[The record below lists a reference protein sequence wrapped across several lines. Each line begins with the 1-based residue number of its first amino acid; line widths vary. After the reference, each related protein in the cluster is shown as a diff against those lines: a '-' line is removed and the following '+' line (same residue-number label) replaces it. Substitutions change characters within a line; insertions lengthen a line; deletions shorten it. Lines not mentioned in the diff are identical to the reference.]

1 MRITREERFW
11 EGARWLG
18 YGATFIFMVFPIFWM
33 VLTSFK
39 VARDAYSTKILFT
52 PTLNNFISIFQNP
65 YNFGPLLLNSL
76 VVSFCTVAV
85 AIPVATCT
93 AYAFSRYRF
102 HGKNALMVAVLSSQ
116 FVPPVV
122 VVLPFFILFKNLHLL
137 DTRLALV
144 ILNLSFVLPF
154 AVWMIKG
161 FIDAMPKEIE
171 AAAVV
176 DGCNRFQVLYHVTLP
191 LIMPGVVTSAVFGFI
206 QSWNE
211 FLFALILTNQKAVT
225 LTVGLMGLHTDKGIL
240 WEHMAAASMLI
251 MIPIFVISLAI
262 KEYFIEGLT
271 MGAVK

>member
-1 MRITREERFW
+1 MARTRDEQIW
-11 EGARWLG
+11 EGVRWLG
-18 YGATFIFMVFPIFWM
+18 FGATFMFMVFPIFWM

-39 VARDAYSTKILFT
+39 VARDAYSTKIFFP
-52 PTLNNFISIFQNP
+52 PTLNNFISIFQDP
-65 YNFGPLLLNSL
+65 YNFGPLLFNSL
-76 VVSFCTVAV
+76 VVSFSTVAV
-85 AIPVATCT
+85 AIPAATCA
-93 AYAFSRYRF
+93 AYAFSRYQF
-102 HGKNALMVAVLSSQ
+102 KGQNALMVSVLSSQ

-161 FIDAMPKEIE
+161 FIDALPTEIE
-171 AAAVV
+171 SAAVV
-176 DGCNRFQVLYHVTLP
+176 DGCNRFQVLRHITLP

-225 LTVGLMGLHTDKGIL
+225 LTVGLMGLQTDKGIL

-251 MIPIFVISLAI
+251 MIPIFIISLTI
-262 KEYFIEGLT
+262 REYFIGGLT

>member
-1 MRITREERFW
+1 MAITRDEQFW
-11 EGARWLG
+11 EGVRWIG
-18 YGATFIFMVFPIFWM
+18 FGATLMFMVFPIFWM
-33 VLTSFK
+33 VITSFK
-39 VARDAYSTKILFT
+39 VARDAYSTKVFFS
-52 PTLNNFISIFQNP
+52 PTLNNFISIFQDP
-65 YNFGPLLLNSL
+65 YNFGPLLINSII
-76 VVSFCTVAV
+76 VSLATVSV
-85 AIPVATCT
+85 AIPTATCA
-93 AYAFSRYRF
+93 AYAFSRYQF
-102 HGKNALMVAVLSSQ
+102 QGKNALMVAVLSSQ

-122 VVLPFFILFKNLHLL
+122 VVLPFFILFKHLHLL

-161 FIDAMPKEIE
+161 FIDALPSDIE

-176 DGCNRFQVLYHVTLP
+176 DGCNRFQVLRHITLP

-225 LTVGLMGLHTDKGIL
+225 LTVGLMGLQTDKGIL

-251 MIPIFVISLAI
+251 MIPIFIISLSI
-262 KEYFIEGLT
+262 REYFIEGLT

>member
-1 MRITREERFW
+1 MAMTRDEKFW
-11 EGARWLG
+11 EGMRWAG
-18 YGATFIFMVFPIFWM
+18 FGATFLFMAFPIFWM
-33 VLTSFK
+33 ILTSFK
-39 VARDAYSTKILFT
+39 VARDAYSTKVFFS
-52 PTLNNFISIFQNP
+52 PTLNNFISIFQDP
-65 YNFGPLLLNSL
+65 YNFGPLLFNSV
-76 VVSFCTVAV
+76 VVSFSTVAV
-85 AIPVATCT
+85 AIPAATCA
-93 AYAFSRYRF
+93 AYAFSRYQF
-102 HGKNALMVAVLSSQ
+102 KGKNALMVSVLSSQ

-161 FIDAMPKEIE
+161 FIDALPPDIE
-171 AAAVV
+171 SAAVV
-176 DGCNRFQVLYHVTLP
+176 DGCNRFQVLRHITLP

-251 MIPIFVISLAI
+251 MIPIFAISFTI
-262 KEYFIEGLT
+262 REYFISGLT

>member
-1 MRITREERFW
+1 MAMTRDEKFW
-11 EGARWLG
+11 EGVRWIG
-18 YGATFIFMVFPIFWM
+18 FGSTFFFIAFPIFWM
-33 VLTSFK
+33 AITSFK
-39 VARDAYSTKILFT
+39 VARDAYSTKIFFQ
-52 PTLNNFISIFQNP
+52 PTLNNFISIFQDP
-65 YNFGPLLLNSL
+65 YNFGPLLFNSL
-76 VVSFCTVAV
+76 IVSFSTVSV
-85 AIPVATCT
+85 AIPVATCA
-93 AYAFSRYRF
+93 AYAFSRYQFR
-102 HGKNALMVAVLSSQ
+102 GKNALMVAVLSSQ

-161 FIDAMPKEIE
+161 FIDALPAEIE

-176 DGCNRFQVLYHVTLP
+176 DGCNRYQVLRHITLP

-225 LTVGLMGLHTDKGIL
+225 LTVGLMGLQTDKGIL

-251 MIPIFVISLAI
+251 MIPIFIISLTI